1 MAVTTYS
8 ELVQAL
14 NLPGVG
20 LAPAEAHG
28 ALCGALCAMPGY
40 GVDDWIGEVLPE
52 TAASAPV
59 RALLTSVYTR
69 TRDELVGLM
78 FEFAPLLPDDEVLLA
93 ERVAA
98 LADWCG
104 GFLYGLGVG
113 RIAAADQLAGDVG
126 EIIKDFSEISRAE
139 LSAKDGIEE
148 NEAAFAELVEFIRAG
163 TLVVFE
169 ELAPA
174 RDRVAVPAGG
184 LH

>member
-1 MAVTTYS
+1 MAVTTYA
-8 ELVQAL
+8 ELAQAL

-40 GVDDWIGEVLPE
+40 AVDDWIGEVLPDSV
-52 TAASAPV
+52 ASPPV
-59 RALLTSVYTR
+59 RALLTNVHTR
-69 TRDELVGLM
+69 TREELSGFL
-78 FEFAPLLPDDEVLLA
+78 FEFAPLLPDDEALLT
-93 ERVAA
+93 ERVTA

-113 RIAAADQLAGDVG
+113 RIAGADQLAGDVG

-139 LSAKDGIEE
+139 LNTGDGIEE
-148 NEAAFAELVEFIRAG
+148 NEAALAELVEFIRAG

-174 RDRVAVPAGG
+174 RDRVAAPAGG